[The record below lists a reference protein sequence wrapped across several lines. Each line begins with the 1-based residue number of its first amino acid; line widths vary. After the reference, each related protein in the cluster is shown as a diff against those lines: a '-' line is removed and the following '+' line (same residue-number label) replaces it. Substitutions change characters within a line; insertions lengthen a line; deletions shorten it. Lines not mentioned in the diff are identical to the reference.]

1 MAESIFSV
9 KPENLFNREEPLDIG
24 FVPIYILTNQD
35 KLNGASVSA
44 QEGVLEKVAELLG
57 TNYYVLPS
65 SIHELLI
72 LPDNGSMQLSELEAM
87 VREVNATQVAPE
99 DRLSDKVQY
108 YDRETKLLQ
117 RGQEKSVLGRLSD
130 KKAQLQQA
138 DQTIPKQPNRSE
150 VSL

>member
-1 MAESIFSV
+1 M
-9 KPENLFNREEPLDIG
+9 
-24 FVPIYILTNQD
+24 
-35 KLNGASVSA
+35 
-44 QEGVLEKVAELLG
+44 EKVAELLG

-117 RGQEKSVLGRLSD
+117 RGQEKSVLGRSRI
-130 KKAQLQQA
+130 KKHRFSRQITQHQSSPTAV
-138 DQTIPKQPNRSE
+138 K
-150 VSL
+150 

>member
-1 MAESIFSV
+1 M
-9 KPENLFNREEPLDIG
+9 
-24 FVPIYILTNQD
+24 
-35 KLNGASVSA
+35 
-44 QEGVLEKVAELLG
+44 
-57 TNYYVLPS
+57 
-65 SIHELLI
+65 
-72 LPDNGSMQLSELEAM
+72 PDNGSMQLSELEAM

>member
-1 MAESIFSV
+1 MTADLMT
-9 KPENLFNREEPLDIG
+9 K
-24 FVPIYILTNQD
+24 
-35 KLNGASVSA
+35 GAF
-44 QEGVLEKVAELLG
+44 G

-117 RGQEKSVLGRLSD
+117 RGQEKSVFRTALG
-130 KKAQLQQA
+130 
-138 DQTIPKQPNRSE
+138 
-150 VSL
+150 